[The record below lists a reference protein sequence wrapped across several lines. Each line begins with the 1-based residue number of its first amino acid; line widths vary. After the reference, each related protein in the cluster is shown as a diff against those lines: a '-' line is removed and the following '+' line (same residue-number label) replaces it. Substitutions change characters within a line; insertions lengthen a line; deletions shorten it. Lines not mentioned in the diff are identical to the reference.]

1 MVKDDNHRTRGLYY
15 QNEEI
20 SINKNSESFR
30 LITRIQDEA
39 HRFAITFHRQL
50 RGKNQVHSIL
60 DDIPGIGPARRKA
73 LMKQFPGPDKIKEAS
88 VEELKAVPSM
98 NERAAEA
105 VYGFFHKE
113 QEKKE

>member
-1 MVKDDNHRTRGLYY
+1 
-15 QNEEI
+15 
-20 SINKNSESFR
+20 
-30 LITRIQDEA
+30 
-39 HRFAITFHRQL
+39 
-50 RGKNQVHSIL
+50 
-60 DDIPGIGPARRKA
+60 
-73 LMKQFPGPDKIKEAS
+73 MKQFPGPDKIKEAS